1 MRIFIAQQYYFLYI
15 TCTQHYIWAEGIF
28 LFLPPLVQTMEM
40 DIWLET
46 WMTNILASEYY
57 GHSVAE

>member
-1 MRIFIAQQYYFLYI
+1 MRIFITQQYCFLYS
-15 TCTQHYIWAEGIF
+15 TRTQYYIWAECIF
-28 LFLPPLVQTMEM
+28 LFLPPLVQTMDM

-46 WMTNILASEYY
+46 WMTDILASEYY